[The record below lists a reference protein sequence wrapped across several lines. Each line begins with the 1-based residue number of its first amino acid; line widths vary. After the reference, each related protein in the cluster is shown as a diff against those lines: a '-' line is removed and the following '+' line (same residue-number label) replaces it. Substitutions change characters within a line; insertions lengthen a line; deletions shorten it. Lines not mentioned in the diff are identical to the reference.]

1 MWRRILSS
9 LLVVI
14 VTALASPLS
23 LGSSFPESDSPPLWQ
38 WTLTGPFGGDAR
50 RLAAHPR
57 LPNRVFVGTNDGQL
71 FRSEDG
77 GRRWVLVTGFNRPGF
92 CVSEIL
98 IDIENPDTL
107 YVAGW
112 LLFHENGG
120 GIYRSRDGGVTWEL
134 VLHSQSVRAL
144 AQSPTRPDVLVAG
157 TLDGVLMSRDRG
169 STWQR
174 ISPEGHP
181 EIRNIESLAV
191 DPRSEQI
198 IYVGTWHLP
207 WKTVDG
213 GRTWFRTGGRD
224 TGIVDDSDVFSI
236 VIDGSNPDV
245 VYLTACTGI
254 YKSVTA
260 GRRWSRVSGV
270 PSRSRRT
277 LTLAQDEGDRR
288 VVYAGTTEGLWRTT
302 DGGATWSLITSD
314 RLIVQDIA
322 LIRDP
327 GDAGATVLIA
337 TENAGILALR
347 PGRDRFETSNE
358 GFSNRTVSVVV
369 ADREIRGRIYC
380 GLLRRGL
387 SSPLF
392 LSEDGGYTWSEV
404 TSARE
409 LLEIL
414 SLFQSRKRGDVYY
427 ALTPRGIFRSEN
439 RGLTWSRMPSV
450 ESEAVKGK
458 EAESIVEVAE
468 TSKGD
473 LLALTRRALYLF
485 DQTNQSWRRI
495 TVAWSGVRFTSLHA
509 SETDALFVGTDSAI
523 LLESRDRGQLWKR
536 LHIPPAAGAIQAIF
550 AHPSDEGLLFIGT
563 PVGLF
568 RSHTGGKHWERC
580 SDGLP
585 VADIVSIR
593 VRPDQPDE
601 MVVCDYRRGAIYY
614 SRDRGRTW
622 ERIDA
627 VTAKSRAWMA
637 SFDPFDTDRVLV
649 ASSGAGVYVGIRQA
663 RREAISSSLAFVRLR
678 LLTSPQ

>member
-1 MWRRILSS
+1 MRQRILSS
-9 LLVVI
+9 LLAVMLIPSV
-14 VTALASPLS
+14 SRYS
-23 LGSSFPESDSPPLWQ
+23 LGGPVRESDSPPSWQ

-50 RLAAHPR
+50 RLGTHPSV
-57 LPNRVFVGTNDGQL
+57 PNRVFVGTNDGQL

-77 GRRWVLVTGFNRPGF
+77 GRRWALVTGFNRPGF

-98 IDIENPDTL
+98 IDVENPHIL

-120 GIYRSRDGGVTWEL
+120 GIYRSRDGGETWEL
-134 VLHSQSVRAL
+134 VLQDQSVRAL
-144 AQSPTRPDVLVAG
+144 AQSPTRPDILVAG

-169 STWQR
+169 RTWQR

-181 EIRNIESLAV
+181 EIRNIESLAI
-191 DPRSEQI
+191 DPRSEEI

-213 GRTWFRTGGRD
+213 GRSWFRTGGRD
-224 TGIVDDSDVFSI
+224 NGIVDDSDVFSI
-236 VIDGSNPDV
+236 VIDSSNPDV

-277 LTLAQDEGDRR
+277 LTLVQDERDRR
-288 VVYAGTTEGLWRTT
+288 IVYAGTTEGLWRTT
-302 DGGATWSLITSD
+302 DGGETWGLITLD
-314 RLIVQDIA
+314 RFIVQDIA
-322 LIRDP
+322 LIRDSTQGP
-327 GDAGATVLIA
+327 ATVLIA

-347 PGRDRFETSNE
+347 PGNERFESANE
-358 GFSNRTVSVVV
+358 GFSNRTVSAVV

-392 LSEDGGYTWSEV
+392 VSEDGGYTWSEV
-404 TSARE
+404 ASARE

-427 ALTPRGIFRSEN
+427 ALTPRGLFRSET
-439 RGLTWSRMPSV
+439 RGLTWSRMPSL
-450 ESEAVKGK
+450 ESEAVKEK
-458 EAESIVEVAE
+458 ETESIVEVAE

-473 LLALTRRALYLF
+473 LLALTGRALYLF
-485 DQTNQSWRRI
+485 DQTDQSWRRL
-495 TVAWSGVRFTSLHA
+495 TVAWNGVRFTSLHV
-509 SETDALFVGTDSAI
+509 SETDGLFVGTDSAI
-523 LLESRDRGQLWKR
+523 LLESRDGGQVWKR
-536 LHIPPAAGAIQAIF
+536 LHVPPAVGVIQAIF

-568 RSHTGGKHWERC
+568 RSLTGGRHWERC
-580 SDGLP
+580 SEGLP

-593 VRPDQPDE
+593 VRPDQSDE

-627 VTAKSRAWMA
+627 VTAKSRAWMV

-649 ASSGAGVYVGIRQA
+649 ASSGAGVYVGIRQP
-663 RREAISSSLAFVRLR
+663 RREAISS
-678 LLTSPQ
+678 

>member
-1 MWRRILSS
+1 MRQRILRC
-9 LLVVI
+9 LLAVMLI
-14 VTALASPLS
+14 PSISHPS
-23 LGSSFPESDSPPLWQ
+23 LGDSLDESDPPPLWQ

-50 RLAAHPR
+50 RLGTHPS

-71 FRSEDG
+71 FLSEDG
-77 GRRWVLVTGFNRPGF
+77 GRRWALVTGFNRPGF

-98 IDIENPDTL
+98 IDVENPHML

-112 LLFHENGG
+112 FLFHGNGG
-120 GIYRSRDGGVTWEL
+120 GIYRSRNGGQTWEL
-134 VLHSQSVRAL
+134 LLHDQSVRAL
-144 AQSPTRPDVLVAG
+144 AQSPTRPNVLVAG

-169 STWQR
+169 RTWQR

-181 EIRNIESLAV
+181 EIRNIESLAI
-191 DPRSEQI
+191 DPRSEDI

-213 GRTWFRTGGRD
+213 GRSWFRTGGRD
-224 TGIVDDSDVFSI
+224 NGIVDDSDIFSI
-236 VIDGSNPDV
+236 VIDRSNPDV

-260 GRRWSRVSGV
+260 GKRWSRVSGV

-277 LTLAQDEGDRR
+277 LTLVQDERDGR

-322 LIRDP
+322 LVRDSNETTI
-327 GDAGATVLIA
+327 TVLIA

-347 PGRDRFETSNE
+347 PGSERFESANE

-387 SSPLF
+387 SGPLF

-404 TSARE
+404 ASARE

-414 SLFQSRKRGDVYY
+414 SLFQSRKRGEVYY
-427 ALTPRGIFRSEN
+427 ALTPRGLFRSET
-439 RGLTWSRMPSV
+439 RGLTWSRMPPP
-450 ESEAVKGK
+450 ESETLKGK
-458 EAESIVEVAE
+458 ETESIIEVAE

-485 DQTNQSWRRI
+485 DQRDQSWRRI
-495 TVAWSGVRFTSLHA
+495 TAAWDGIRFTALHV
-509 SETDALFVGTDSAI
+509 SEADDLFVGTDSGI
-523 LLESRDRGQLWKR
+523 LLEGRDGRGVWKR
-536 LHIPPAAGAIQAIF
+536 LHVPPAAGVIQAIL

-568 RSHTGGKHWERC
+568 RSHTGGRHWERC
-580 SDGLP
+580 SEGLP

-593 VRPDQPDE
+593 VRPDQLDE

-637 SFDPFDTDRVLV
+637 SFDPFDTDRILV
-649 ASSGAGVYVGIRQA
+649 ASSGAGVYVGIRQP
-663 RREAISSSLAFVRLR
+663 RREAVLS
-678 LLTSPQ
+678 